1 MVRSSMKIALAAL
14 WTLSS
19 VLAHSLWPLPAKY
32 DGGSGITAVGSSKIS
47 LGYTTSQILSDAVT
61 RYNSIIANEKF
72 TPPADYKV
80 TEAPPTN
87 GTMSGL
93 LVTVKSS
100 DDTLNLDTDESY
112 TLNVPVNGQA
122 TLQSETV
129 YGALRGLETY
139 SQLILTYGGKKVV
152 RETPVHIEDSPVLHH
167 RGLMLDTS
175 RNYYPLDAIKRTL
188 DAMSYNKVN
197 VFHWHIVDAQS
208 WPVESKKHP
217 ELQAK
222 GAYGPDMQYSYTD
235 VQQIIQYGK
244 ARGIR
249 IIPEFDMP
257 GHSFIVYESH
267 PDIVSCPN
275 VQPGW
280 DKLAAEP
287 PSGQLNIA
295 KPAAIEFA
303 KTIIDEYAA
312 LFTDDMFHLGGDEV
326 NRPCWDND
334 PDVQNYLKTH
344 PNATVES
351 LLADFYTDVH
361 SEVARV
367 NKTALSWEETLF
379 HSEYVPPKSTIIQT
393 WIDEQS
399 IPNTVAK
406 GYRSIASPA
415 SSYYL
420 DCGHGAWL
428 SNFDG
433 NSWCD
438 PYKSWIHIYNFDP
451 WANITDSAQK
461 KLIVGAEV
469 ALWSEQ
475 SDETSIDNYLWPR
488 TSAMAETSWAGKTNS
503 DGHVRT
509 TTEVAQ
515 RLHDQRFRM
524 VGRGIKA
531 EPLQPL
537 WCARNPGGCLLPS

>member
-1 MVRSSMKIALAAL
+1 MKNGLAAL
-14 WTLSS
+14 LTLSS
-19 VLAHSLWPLPAKY
+19 AVAHSLWPLPAKY
-32 DGGSGITAVGSSKIS
+32 EGGNSITAVDSTKIT
-47 LGYTTSQILSDAVT
+47 LGASTCQILVDAVS
-61 RYNSIIANEKF
+61 RYNELIDNETF
-72 TPPADYKV
+72 TPPADYNV
-80 TEAPPTN
+80 TKAP
-87 GTMSGL
+87 GTSGNMNGL
-93 LVTVKSS
+93 LVNVKSS
-100 DDTLNLDTDESY
+100 DDTLNLETDESY
-112 TLNVPVNGQA
+112 TLDVPVDGQA
-122 TLQSETV
+122 TLQAETI

-139 SQLILTYGGKKVV
+139 SQLILTYGGQRVV

-175 RNYYPLDAIKRTL
+175 RNYYPVDVIKRTL

-208 WPVESKKHP
+208 WPVESRKYP

-222 GAYGPDMQYSYTD
+222 GAYGPDMQYSYAD
-235 VQQIIQYGK
+235 VQAVIQYGK
-244 ARGIR
+244 ERGIR

-257 GHSFIVYESH
+257 GHSYIVYESH

-295 KPAAIEFA
+295 KPAATEFA
-303 KTIIDEYAA
+303 NNIIDEYAA

-326 NRPCWDND
+326 NRQCWDDD
-334 PDVQNYLKTH
+334 PDVQSYLKSH
-344 PNATVES
+344 PNATVET
-351 LLADFYTDVH
+351 LLADFYTSVH
-361 SEVARV
+361 TGLAKL

-393 WIDEQS
+393 WIDSSS

-415 SSYYL
+415 SAYYL

-428 SNFDG
+428 ANYDG

-438 PYKSWIHIYNFDP
+438 PYKSWMHIYNFDP
-451 WANITDSAQK
+451 WANITDSAEK
-461 KLIVGAEV
+461 KLVVGAEV

-488 TSAMAETSWAGKTNS
+488 VSAMAETSWASKTDASGN
-503 DGHVRT
+503 VRT
-509 TTEVAQ
+509 TAEVVQ

-524 VGRGIKA
+524 VGRGINA

-537 WCARNPGGCLLPS
+537 WCARNPGACLLPSS

>member
-1 MVRSSMKIALAAL
+1 MKIGLAAL

-19 VLAHSLWPLPAKY
+19 VLAHSLWPLPTKY
-32 DGGSGITAVGSSKIS
+32 EGGNSTTAVGSSQIT
-47 LGYTTSQILSDAVT
+47 LGYAASKILVDAVS
-61 RYNSIIANEKF
+61 RYNSIINNEAF
-72 TPPADYKV
+72 TPPADYKITTV
-80 TEAPPTN
+80 PPTS
-87 GTMSGL
+87 GTLSGL
-93 LVTVKSS
+93 AVTVKSS
-100 DDTLNLDTDESY
+100 DDTLNLETDESY
-112 TLNVPVNGQA
+112 TLDVPVDGQA
-122 TLQSETV
+122 TLQAATI

-167 RGLMLDTS
+167 RGLMLDTA
-175 RNYYPLDAIKRTL
+175 RNYYPVDVIKRTL

-208 WPVESKKHP
+208 WPVESRKYP

-222 GAYGPDMQYSYTD
+222 GAYGPDMQYSYAD
-235 VQQIIQYGK
+235 VKAVIQYGK

-267 PDIVSCPN
+267 PDLVSCPN

-280 DKLAAEP
+280 ATFAAEP

-295 KPAAIEFA
+295 KPAATEFA
-303 KTIIDEYAA
+303 NNIVDEYAA

-326 NRPCWDND
+326 NRPCWNDD
-334 PDVQNYLKTH
+334 PDVQSYLKSH
-344 PNATVES
+344 PNATVET
-351 LLADFYTDVH
+351 LLAAFYTSVH
-361 SEVARV
+361 NGLAKL

-379 HSEYVPPKSTIIQT
+379 QSEYVPLKSTIIQT
-393 WIDEQS
+393 WINEES

-415 SSYYL
+415 SAYYL

-438 PYKSWIHIYNFDP
+438 PYKSWMHIYNFDP

-461 KLIVGAEV
+461 KLVVGAEV

-509 TTEVAQ
+509 TAEVAQ

-524 VGRGIKA
+524 VGRGIMA

-537 WCARNPGGCLLPS
+537 WCARNPGACLLPS